1 MVDHVQT
8 PKEKPIMGSHGALGH
23 LFSKWSKLEKH
34 ILSFPKF
41 VNHLAALLKEWEL
54 NFAGDGGH

>member
-23 LFSKWSKLEKH
+23 LFSKWSKPEKT

-41 VNHLAALLKEWEL
+41 VNHLAAPLKEWEL
-54 NFAGDGGH
+54 TS